1 VDCIGYGNLGK
12 VLEHKAYSQG
22 NREAIVYED
31 AEGRVTT
38 HNFAQFNERAN
49 RYANL
54 FTGKGIKKG
63 DKVVVHMRNCPEY
76 LFAWFGLAKIGAVMV
91 PTNVLS
97 TAPEMEHFINYSDA
111 VAVVTQPDYLA
122 LIREMLPKCAGL
134 RELFLAR
141 TTLSYPNRELFPDV
155 VLLDEALGEMSA
167 DPPAGA
173 AVSPDDDALIIFSSS
188 TNAQYSA
195 VELTNANAV
204 FAGIFGAQLFKMTCN
219 DRDFM
224 VLPLF
229 HVNGLFISALPTI
242 TAGAALI
249 MTEQFSASRYMEQ
262 VRRYGVTTAS
272 LVGATVRM
280 VLNQPAH
287 ELDGHNVLRLMK
299 FAIPVSDEEWQMFE
313 TRFNVRLCDL
323 WGLTETLGATTI
335 NPIDGKFKRNCVGLP
350 RLGNEVKIVDDSG
363 VEAPVNTPGEMVVKG
378 IPGRTIM
385 KGYYKEPAATANII
399 RDGWLF
405 TGDRGYMDEE
415 GYFHFLDRIKNV
427 IKRAGENIAAPEVE
441 KVIAAHHKVKDV
453 VVIAAPDPIRDEA
466 LTAFIVVKDGQTCTE
481 EEIFSWC
488 SQRLAKFKIPSFIKF
503 RGSLPRDGAGAVLKN
518 ILKREITTQ

>member
-12 VLEHKAYSQG
+12 VLEYKAYAFG
-22 NREAIVYED
+22 AREAIVFED
-31 AEGRVTT
+31 GEGRVAR
-38 HNFAQFNERAN
+38 FSYAQFNDRAN

-54 FTGKGIKKG
+54 FAAKGIKKG
-63 DKVVVHMRNCPEY
+63 DKVVVHMRNCPEH

-97 TAPEMEHFINYSDA
+97 TPPEMEHFINYADA

-122 LIREMLPKCAGL
+122 LIRETLPKCMGL
-134 RELFLAR
+134 RELFVAR
-141 TTLSYPNRELFPDV
+141 TSLAYPNRELFPDV
-155 VLLDEALGEMSA
+155 VLLDEMLAEAS
-167 DPPAGA
+167 PAA
-173 AVSPDDDALIIFSSS
+173 PQVAVSPDDDALIIFSNN
-188 TNAQYSA
+188 TNAEHSA
-195 VELTNANAV
+195 VELTHANAV
-204 FAGIFGAQLFKMTCN
+204 FAGIFGAQLFKMTPA

-229 HVNGLFISALPTI
+229 HVNALFISAMPAI
-242 TAGAALI
+242 TAGAAVI

-262 VRRYGVTTAS
+262 VRRHGVTTAS

-287 ELDGHNVLRLMK
+287 ELDGQNDLRLIK

-350 RLGNEVKIVDDSG
+350 RLGNEVKIVDESG
-363 VEAPVNTPGEMVVKG
+363 IEAPVNTPGEMVVKG
-378 IPGRTIM
+378 VPGRTIM

-441 KVIAAHHKVKDV
+441 RVIAQHHKVKDV

-466 LTAFIVVKDGQTCTE
+466 LTAFIVLKDGTTCTE
-481 EEIFSWC
+481 EEIVTWC

-503 RGSLPRDGAGAVLKN
+503 RGSLPRDGSGAVLKN
-518 ILKREITTQ
+518 ILKREITTH